1 MIKITKTKTTSDYFH
16 ILSVFAG
23 FILLFVFLGAPNAN
37 AASLSV
43 SPTTGSF
50 PVDETFEVSLFL
62 NTEGES
68 INTIKASLD
77 FPADKLQ
84 LVTPTTGQ
92 SIISLW
98 ATYPQ
103 FSNTNG
109 TILLQGGIPGGIRT
123 SQGLITKL
131 TFRVKSVG
139 AAMIKILDSS
149 KILLD
154 DGEGTDVLDKLNSGV
169 YNLTLPPPKGPVVAS
184 ETHPDQSKWYKYPY
198 TVLSWVGDDPG
209 VEGYSYVLNNDP
221 TNIPDDISE
230 GTKDRVVYE
239 NLSDGRHYFH
249 IKSLRDGIWG
259 GITHFAV
266 NIDAMPP
273 AEFPIKI
280 LPSSRTSTRNPI
292 IQFGTTDGLSGVDH
306 YEIKIVPLDSNT
318 ASMTGSED
326 QNFFIET
333 NSPFITSAL
342 ELGSYDVIVRAY
354 DKTGNLREETERLKI
369 ARALLEIAEG
379 EGIIIKGLFTISW
392 LWLFIILGLLIIAS
406 IYTAWQI
413 RRRHRRFEH
422 QISGE
427 KLPPQVRRKLE
438 ELKQIQAK
446 YGKLAMALLIVG
458 SLIFFG
464 NPTLAD
470 EIELGPPLI
479 TSVSRNISN
488 EEIFYIGGKTD
499 SPETG
504 VIIYI
509 QNLKSRETFSQDV
522 VSDKK
527 GDWFYRHSGFLSA
540 GDYLLWVQGKDGEQ
554 MSPPSPQVR
563 MAVQPTAI
571 QFGSSRLSYATIYIG
586 AIILLLLILAG
597 LIAYIIRQWRRLK
610 RRHDRF
616 TKEVVEVEEAVH
628 RGFAV
633 LRRDIEAE
641 MAVIKKARMSKTLSA
656 EEKLKEGH
664 LLKDLEKIE
673 RHIGKEVLDVEKLEN
688 MG

>member
-1 MIKITKTKTTSDYFH
+1 MKITKTKIIPNHFYIF
-16 ILSVFAG
+16 SVFAG
-23 FILLFVFLGAPNAN
+23 FVLVFLFFGVPNTD

-50 PVDETFEVSLFL
+50 PIDETFDVSLFL
-62 NTEGES
+62 NTEEES
-68 INTIKASLD
+68 INTIKASLE

-84 LVTPTTGQ
+84 LVAPATGQ

-109 TILLQGGIPGGIRT
+109 TILLQGGIPGGINT

-139 AAMIKILDSS
+139 TAMVKILGDS

-154 DGEGTDVLDKLNSGV
+154 DGEGTDVLDNLNSGI
-169 YNLTLPPPKGPVVAS
+169 YDLTLPPPKGPIVAS
-184 ETHPDQSKWYKYPY
+184 ETHPDQSKWYKYSDA
-198 TVLSWVGDDPG
+198 VLIWTGDDPG
-209 VEGYSYVLNNDP
+209 VEGYSYVLNNNP
-221 TNIPDDISE
+221 TDIPDDIAE
-230 GTKDRVVYE
+230 GTKDRVAYE
-239 NLSDGRHYFH
+239 NLSDGRYYFH
-249 IKSLRDGIWG
+249 IKSLRDGVWG

-266 NIDAMPP
+266 SIDATPP
-273 AEFPIKI
+273 ADFPIKI
-280 LPSSRTSTRNPI
+280 LPSPTTSSRNPI
-292 IQFGTTDGLSGVDH
+292 VQFGTTDNLSGVDH
-306 YEIKIVPLDSNT
+306 YEIKIVPLNSNT
-318 ASMTGSED
+318 ASMSGPED
-326 QNFFIET
+326 QNFFIEAD
-333 NSPFITSAL
+333 SPFVTPPL
-342 ELGSYDVIVRAY
+342 ELGSYDVITRAY
-354 DKTGNLREETERLKI
+354 DKAGNLREETERLKI

-379 EGIIIKGLFTISW
+379 KGVMIKGLVTISW

-406 IYTAWQI
+406 IYVAWRI
-413 RRRHRRFEH
+413 RRRHHQLEH
-422 QISGE
+422 QISG
-427 KLPPQVRRKLE
+427 KKMPPQIRKKLE

-446 YGKLAMALLIVG
+446 YGKLAIMLLIAG
-458 SLIFFG
+458 GLLFFG
-464 NPTLAD
+464 KPTLAQ
-470 EIELGPPLI
+470 EIELGPPLV

-509 QNLKSRETFSQDV
+509 QNLKSGETFSQDV

-527 GDWFYRHSGFLSA
+527 GDWFYRHSGFLSG
-540 GDYLLWVQGKDGEQ
+540 GDYLLWVQGKTGEQ
-554 MSPPSPQVR
+554 MSPPSPQVK

-571 QFGSSRLSYATIYIG
+571 QFGTSRLSYGTIYVG
-586 AIILLLLILAG
+586 AIVLLLAVLAG
-597 LIAYIIRQWRRLK
+597 LIAYVIRQWRRVK
-610 RRHDRF
+610 RRHDTF
-616 TKEVVEVEEAVH
+616 TKEVGEVEEAIH

-641 MAVIKKARMSKTLSA
+641 MAVIKKARMSKTLSE
-656 EEKLKEGH
+656 EEKLKEEH

-673 RHIGKEVLDVEKLEN
+673 RHIGKEVLDVEKLEI
-688 MG
+688 

>member
-1 MIKITKTKTTSDYFH
+1 MKIAKTKIIPNYFYTF
-16 ILSVFAG
+16 SVFTGLILA
-23 FILLFVFLGAPNAN
+23 FIFFGAFDAN

-50 PVDETFEVSLFL
+50 PVDETFDVSLFL
-62 NTEGES
+62 NTEEES
-68 INTIKASLD
+68 INTIKASLE

-84 LVTPTTGQ
+84 LVAPATGQ

-139 AAMIKILDSS
+139 TAMIKILDGS

-154 DGEGTDVLDKLNSGV
+154 DGEGTDVLDDLNSGV

-184 ETHPDQSKWYKYPY
+184 ETHPDQSKWYKDSDA
-198 TVLSWVGDDPG
+198 VLNWAGDNPG
-209 VEGYSYVLNNDP
+209 VEGYSYVLNDDA
-221 TNIPDDISE
+221 TNTPDDISE
-230 GTKDRVVYE
+230 GIKNRVAYN
-239 NLSDGRHYFH
+239 NLLDGRHYFH

-266 NIDAMPP
+266 NIDATPP
-273 AEFPIKI
+273 ADFPIKI
-280 LPSSRTSTRNPI
+280 LPSSKTPTRNPI
-292 IQFGTTDGLSGVDH
+292 VQFGTTDGLSGVDH
-306 YEIKIVPLDSNT
+306 YEIKIVPLNSNT
-318 ASMTGSED
+318 ASTTGSED
-326 QNFFIET
+326 RNFFIET

-342 ELGSYDVIVRAY
+342 ELGSYDIIVRAY
-354 DKTGNLREETERLKI
+354 DKASNLREETEKLKVT
-369 ARALLEIAEG
+369 RALLEIAEG

-406 IYTAWQI
+406 IYTAWRV
-413 RRRHRRFEH
+413 RRRHYQLEH

-427 KLPPQVRRKLE
+427 KLPPQVRKKLE

-446 YGKLAMALLIVG
+446 YGKLAIMLLIAG
-458 SLIFFG
+458 SLLFFG
-464 NPTLAD
+464 NPTLAQ
-470 EIELGPPLI
+470 EIELGPPLV

-509 QNLKSRETFSQDV
+509 QNLKSGETFSQDV

-527 GDWFYRHSGFLSA
+527 GDWFYRHGGFLSA
-540 GDYLLWVQGKDGEQ
+540 GDYLLWVQGKAGEQ

-571 QFGSSRLSYATIYIG
+571 QFGTSRLSYGTIYIG

-610 RRHDRF
+610 RRHARF
-616 TKEVVEVEEAVH
+616 AKEVGEVEEAIH

-641 MAVIKKARMSKTLSA
+641 MAVIKKARMSKTLSE
-656 EEKLKEGH
+656 EEKLKEEH

-673 RHIGKEVLDVEKLEN
+673 RHIGKEMLDVEKLEI
-688 MG
+688 